1 METWGGVDMVKWV
14 DSGDI
19 WEAESTLM
27 GGM

>member
-1 METWGGVDMVKWV
+1 METWGGVDMVKYV